1 MTSKIKVETLTSKI
15 EFMVLA
21 LGGKPDADVAENK
34 NYLKELETTQQ
45 SIKTDMNLAK
55 TKLSERNETIAL
67 VGFQSKDRVVL
78 DEEIK

>member
-34 NYLKELETTQQ
+34 KYLSELETTQQ

-78 DEEIK
+78 DEDIK

>member
-78 DEEIK
+78 DEDIK

>member
-34 NYLKELETTQQ
+34 KYLNELETTQ
-45 SIKTDMNLAK
+45 
-55 TKLSERNETIAL
+55 
-67 VGFQSKDRVVL
+67 
-78 DEEIK
+78 